1 MIENCITNKTNP
13 IIIKTDKLIEF
24 NVNNAKE
31 YEKIARKISE
41 ETGVPKRYIFTA
53 PYYFF
58 IDCWHKIGDEWY
70 FYKSD
75 GYDFHF
81 INELLGEV
89 ISDYFKLDTV
99 HYNVAKLCVKGK
111 KEKYGILSKNFCDKN
126 YVYKTTWDY
135 DLIPSARLDVLDNIR
150 EICESDSEYLILL
163 KDLKKFFIRDFYVSQ
178 LDRTGNNF
186 MFKVGEKGIRLAPLY
201 DYENSFESCR
211 PEIYINQIA
220 EINLMNSETRHI
232 LTKDDMFQK
241 LLYSIIQINMEEFL
255 QTVEE
260 KHNIFVPSD
269 LREYYMKRDTQIK
282 QLIKEQRII
291 K

>member
-1 MIENCITNKTNP
+1 MIENCITDKTNP

-24 NVNNAKE
+24 NVDNAKE
-31 YEKIARKISE
+31 YEKLARRISE
-41 ETGVPKRYIFTA
+41 ETGVPKGYIFTA

-58 IDCWHKIGDEWY
+58 IDHWYKIGNEWY

-81 INELLGEV
+81 INELLGEI
-89 ISDYFKLDTV
+89 ISKYFDLDTV

-111 KEKYGILSKNFCDKN
+111 KEEYGLLSKNFCDKN
-126 YVYKTTWDY
+126 YLYKTTWDY
-135 DLIPSARLDVLDNIR
+135 GLVPNRDLNVLNSIR
-150 EICESDSEYLILL
+150 DICESDSEYLILL

-186 MFKVGEKGIRLAPLY
+186 MFKVNKEGIRLAPLY

-211 PEIYINQIA
+211 PEVYRNQIA
-220 EINLMNSETRHI
+220 EINLLNNETRSI
-232 LTKDDMFQK
+232 LTKDEMLQE
-241 LLYSIIQINMEEFL
+241 LLHSIIQIRMDEFL
-255 QTVEE
+255 QTVEDT
-260 KHNIFVPSD
+260 HNIAISSD
-269 LREYYMKRDTQIK
+269 LKDYYTKRDEQIK
-282 QLIKEQRII
+282 RLIKEHRVI